1 MKILSIFMYIHV
13 NCKSHCTYKL
23 PTIYQAF
30 NEHAFIKNI
39 DLSLTKN
46 KTHTLKD
53 RIVRKSLYV

>member
-1 MKILSIFMYIHV
+1 MYIYV
-13 NCKSHCTYKL
+13 NFQSHYRYTL

-46 KTHTLKD
+46 KKHRLKD
-53 RIVRKSLYV
+53 RIVRKFLYV